1 MTIIDQIKK
10 SAEVRRDES
19 FSKWWFLNGGMLHP
33 WWKRRQYSKIK
44 EAAAC
49 LPRLAW
55 DKSFEDRN
63 TEIELLAKALEVAIE
78 EIKKI
83 CECKTGWSG
92 SDNEYESDF
101 CQSCIAITKIT
112 ELLKP
117 LLGQDGGME

>member
-1 MTIIDQIKK
+1 MTNSILDQIKK
-10 SAEVRRDES
+10 SAEVRRDE
-19 FSKWWFLNGGMLHP
+19 LANGHSDFRAG
-33 WWKRRQYSKIK
+33 WN
-44 EAAAC
+44 A
-49 LPRLAW
+49 
-55 DKSFEDRN
+55 RN

-117 LLGQDGGME
+117 LLGQDGSGE